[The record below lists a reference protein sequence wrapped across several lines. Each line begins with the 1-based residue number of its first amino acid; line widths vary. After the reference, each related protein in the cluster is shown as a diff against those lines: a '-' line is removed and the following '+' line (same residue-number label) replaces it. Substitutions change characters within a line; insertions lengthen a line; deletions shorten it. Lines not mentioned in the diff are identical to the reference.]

1 MGVPASEL
9 KSKVQVDEI
18 PVYLEQL
25 KRERQRITKEDFYY
39 AQLAMQLNMLATL
52 VDAQFVS
59 GNMPNRKL
67 AWENIK
73 QQTIE
78 KFMVSYGS
86 NSSRPKRKMTK
97 AEFLKKHVNKEIYHK
112 STWNG
117 LLGAPAD
124 LKRY

>member
-1 MGVPASEL
+1 M

-39 AQLAMQLNMLATL
+39 AQVAMQLNMLATL
-52 VDAQFVS
+52 IDAQFVS
-59 GNMPNRKL
+59 GNMPNRKH

-117 LLGAPAD
+117 LLGAPID